1 MVPKTK
7 VDLIKRI
14 SELQSE
20 ITFLQSINTGC
31 RGCMHFGQ
39 GGCRLADG
47 QTPPADVL
55 EKGCNEWVWDEVPF

>member
-1 MVPKTK
+1 MIPNKK

-20 ITFLQSINTGC
+20 LSFLQSINTGC
-31 RGCMHFGQ
+31 QKCMHFDR

-47 QTPPADVL
+47 HTPPVDVL
-55 EKGCNEWVWDEVPF
+55 ESGCNEWTWDEVPF